1 MGSDYSYETWESW
14 LSEDNRVQ
22 NCAIHIIMPK
32 DERDEEM
39 YTEYTMIVG
48 ARVYRSVDDTE
59 PVNFEAQRFKF
70 ELKEPNYSITDPSI
84 YENFEMGDDF
94 GGIEKEIEILGGE
107 SNEMDGTA
115 LGDDFA
121 DSQVKQDLYTAFE
134 SNSIITEPDTLGL
147 FFDLDL
153 PSDFVT
159 DGKIITQ
166 LAELTNSDGQTLTM
180 ECTVQVGNPDFTRV
194 SEWVGTVDTTETG
207 VTFEDQSFG
216 TKYEDSSISKID
228 DFDFYALSDS
238 EFDSFNKIQS
248 CVADFQIEKDDV
260 DVWGLYQVTVH
271 ARIFD
276 NREATEF
283 IALDTTSFEIDLVKP
298 TFEEIDYTDE
308 DFNWDD
314 EDSVEKIWENVA
326 YVMGEGSV
334 VETDASNV

>member
-1 MGSDYSYETWESW
+1 
-14 LSEDNRVQ
+14 
-22 NCAIHIIMPK
+22 MPK

-48 ARVYRSVDDTE
+48 ARVYHSVDDTE
-59 PVNFEAQRFKF
+59 PVNFEAKRFKF

-121 DSQVKQDLYTAFE
+121 DSKVKQDLYTAFE

-166 LAELTNSDGQTLTM
+166 LAELTNSDGQTLTI

-207 VTFEDQSFG
+207 VTFEDQDFG
-216 TKYEDSSISKID
+216 MKDENSSIGKID

-314 EDSVEKIWENVA
+314 EDSVEKIWNNVA
-326 YVMGEGSV
+326 YAMGEGSV